1 MAMNVYPFIEPLAQP
16 TPVYMHLTDINSV
29 GSFFIF
35 MDAAIRCYPFV
46 LLMSFTISLFLI
58 YIIVNS
64 KILYHR
70 IHCYYSSYLHNK
82 GGE

>member
-1 MAMNVYPFIEPLAQP
+1 MAQP
-16 TPVYMHLTDINSV
+16 TPIYMHLTDINSV
-29 GSFFIF
+29 SSFFIF

-46 LLMSFTISLFLI
+46 LIGSFILSLFFI

-64 KILYHR
+64 RKIYQRILYS
-70 IHCYYSSYLHNK
+70 YSNYLYNK